1 MLIFILKMPIMEYP
15 KKFRAT
21 LFRALSDTYRLQ
33 ILDFLR
39 YDEKCVCDIG
49 QHIGI
54 RQPLVSR
61 HLRLLRNCGV
71 VKQRGEGTRRF
82 YSVTDTRILK
92 IIDSVTPDLV
102 NALSKRA
109 IEQITA

>member
-1 MLIFILKMPIMEYP
+1 MGNATRFRSKIFKV
-15 KKFRAT
+15 
-21 LFRALSDTYRLQ
+21 LSDTDRLE
-33 ILDFLR
+33 ILEFLH
-39 YDEKCVCDIG
+39 DEEKCVCDIV
-49 QHIGI
+49 QHFGI
-54 RQPLVSR
+54 KQPLVSR
-61 HLRLLRNCGV
+61 HLRILRNCGV
-71 VKQRGEGTRRF
+71 VKQREEGTRRF